1 MERKLTNGEYKE
13 RLIILKQLIDE
24 GCNLKTISEKI
35 NLPVTTVKSIIYS
48 HDWHIHKTRKNC
60 FTCDNFYINHKGLP
74 CCKIGQCGMMVKHKP
89 RINDDYELE
98 QPCDIVGRY
107 FGISMSNEEA
117 EKFINNCKIFYE
129 NEFC

>member
-1 MERKLTNGEYKE
+1 MTKKEVENVIAERDAFKGENAH
-13 RLIILKQLIDE
+13 LKKNVIP
-24 GCNLKTISEKI
+24 N
-35 NLPVTTVKSIIYS
+35 
-48 HDWHIHKTRKNC
+48 WHIHKTRKNC